1 MMWSEELAQIK
12 EAGLYRQLRT
22 VDVVDDSGYAIVNGK
37 KMLMLA
43 SNNYLGLAH
52 DERLID
58 ASVRATRRLGAGSTG
73 SRLTTGNTTL
83 HEQLEEQIARF
94 KQTEAAIVCNT
105 GYMANVAALTTV
117 VGKEDVILSDEM
129 NHASIIDG
137 CRLSR
142 AQTIVYSH
150 CDLHDLEEKLQ
161 AAASY
166 RRRLIVTDGVFSMD
180 GNIAPLPGIVALA
193 RRYDALVMVDD
204 AHATGVLGY
213 CGRGTAEHFGLTGSI
228 DIQMGTLSKA
238 IGAEGGYIAGSWVL
252 IDYLLN
258 RARPFIFSTSLPPGV
273 IASALKAI
281 QIIQQEQERRQH
293 LLQMSRKLYGGLAA
307 LEYDVWGGDT
317 PILAVICKE
326 ASKAVS
332 LSQALYEHGIFA
344 TAIRPPTVP
353 IGTSRIRLTVMASH
367 QKQDIERVIEAF
379 RMIRC

>member
-1 MMWSEELAQIK
+1 MWSKELAEIK
-12 EAGLYRQLRT
+12 EAGLYRQLQT
-22 VDVVDDSGYAIVNGK
+22 VDVVDDGGYALVNGK

-52 DERLID
+52 DERLIE
-58 ASVRATRRLGAGSTG
+58 ASIRATKGLGAGSTG

-83 HEQLEEQIARF
+83 HEQLEERLAQF

-105 GYMANVAALTTV
+105 GYMANIAALTTV

-150 CDLHDLEEKLQ
+150 CDLHDLEEKLK
-161 AAASY
+161 AASAY

-193 RRYDALVMVDD
+193 QRYDALVMVDD
-204 AHATGVLGY
+204 AHATGVLGC

-238 IGAEGGYIAGSWVL
+238 IGAEGGYIAGSRLL

-273 IASALKAI
+273 IASALEAI
-281 QIIQQEQERRQH
+281 GIIQQEQERRQH
-293 LLQMSRKLYGGLAA
+293 LLQMSRKLYGGLTA
-307 LEYDVWGGDT
+307 LGYDIWGGET

-326 ASKAVS
+326 TNKAIS
-332 LSQALYEHGIFA
+332 LSQMLYEHGIFA
-344 TAIRPPTVP
+344 PAIRPPTVP
-353 IGTSRIRLTVMASH
+353 MGTSRVRLTVMASH
-367 QKQDIERVIEAF
+367 RKQDIERVIEVF
-379 RMIRC
+379 RTIHC

>member
-1 MMWSEELAQIK
+1 MMWSEELAEIK

-22 VDVVDDSGYAIVNGK
+22 VDVVDESGYALVNGK

-52 DERLID
+52 DERLIG
-58 ASVRATRRLGAGSTG
+58 ASVRATRKFGAGSTG
-73 SRLTTGNTTL
+73 SRLTTGNTTV

-117 VGKEDVILSDEM
+117 VGKEDVIFSDEM

-142 AQTIVYSH
+142 AQTIVYNH
-150 CDLHDLEEKLQ
+150 CDLHDLEEKLK
-161 AAASY
+161 AVSSY

-213 CGRGTAEHFGLTGSI
+213 CGRGTAEYFGLTGSI

-238 IGAEGGYIAGSWVL
+238 IGAEGGYIAGSRVL
-252 IDYLLN
+252 IDYLVN
-258 RARPFIFSTSLPPGV
+258 RARPFIFSTALPPGV
-273 IASALKAI
+273 IASALQAI
-281 QIIQQEQERRQH
+281 KIIQQEQERRQH
-293 LLQMSRKLYGGLAA
+293 LLQMSRKLYAGLAA
-307 LEYDVWGGDT
+307 LGYEVWGGDT
-317 PILAVICKE
+317 PILAVVCKE

-332 LSQALYEHGIFA
+332 LSKALYEHGIFA
-344 TAIRPPTVP
+344 PAIRPPTVP

>member
-1 MMWSEELAQIK
+1 MMWSEELAEIK
-12 EAGLYRQLRT
+12 EAGLYRQLRA
-22 VDVVDDSGYAIVNGK
+22 VDVVDESGYALVNGK

-52 DERLID
+52 DGRLIE
-58 ASVRATRRLGAGSTG
+58 ASVRATRKFGAGSTG

-117 VGKEDVILSDEM
+117 VGKEDVIFSDEM

-150 CDLHDLEEKLQ
+150 CDLRDLEEKLK
-161 AAASY
+161 AASSY

-238 IGAEGGYIAGSWVL
+238 IGAEGGYIAGSRVL
-252 IDYLLN
+252 IDYLVN
-258 RARPFIFSTSLPPGV
+258 RARPFIFSTALPPGV
-273 IASALKAI
+273 IASALQAI
-281 QIIQQEQERRQH
+281 EIIQQEQERRQH
-293 LLQMSRKLYGGLAA
+293 LLQMSRKLYVGLAA
-307 LEYDVWGGDT
+307 LGYEVWGGDT
-317 PILAVICKE
+317 PILAVVCKE

-332 LSQALYEHGIFA
+332 LSKALYEHGIFA
-344 TAIRPPTVP
+344 PAIRPPTVP

-379 RMIRC
+379 RIIRC

>member
-1 MMWSEELAQIK
+1 MMWSKELAEIK
-12 EAGLYRQLRT
+12 EAGLYRQLQT
-22 VDVVDDSGYAIVNGK
+22 VDVVDDGGYALVNGK

-52 DERLID
+52 DERLIE
-58 ASVRATRRLGAGSTG
+58 ASIRATKGLGAGSTG

-83 HEQLEEQIARF
+83 HEQLEERLAQF

-105 GYMANVAALTTV
+105 GYMANIAALTTV

-150 CDLHDLEEKLQ
+150 CDLHDLEEKLK
-161 AAASY
+161 AASAY

-193 RRYDALVMVDD
+193 QRYDALVMVDD

-238 IGAEGGYIAGSWVL
+238 IGAEGGYIAGSRLL

-273 IASALKAI
+273 IASALEAI

-293 LLQMSRKLYGGLAA
+293 LLQMSRKLYGGLTA
-307 LEYDVWGGDT
+307 LGYDVWGGET

-326 ASKAVS
+326 ANKAIS
-332 LSQALYEHGIFA
+332 LSQMLYEHGIFA
-344 TAIRPPTVP
+344 PAIRPPTVP
-353 IGTSRIRLTVMASH
+353 MGTSRVRLTVMASH
-367 QKQDIERVIEAF
+367 QKQDIERVIAVF
-379 RMIRC
+379 RTIHC

>member
-1 MMWSEELAQIK
+1 MMWSEELEEIK
-12 EAGLYRQLRT
+12 EAGLYRHLRT
-22 VDVVDDSGYAIVNGK
+22 VDAVDDSGYAIVNGK
-37 KMLMLA
+37 RMLMMA

-52 DERLID
+52 DERLIE

-83 HEQLEEQIARF
+83 HEQLEEQIAQF

-105 GYMANVAALTTV
+105 GYMANIAALTTA
-117 VGKEDVILSDEM
+117 VGKEDVIFSDEM

-150 CDLHDLEEKLQ
+150 CDLRDLEEKLK
-161 AAASY
+161 AASSY

-238 IGAEGGYIAGSWVL
+238 IGAEGGYIAGSRVL

-258 RARPFIFSTSLPPGV
+258 QARPFIFSTALPPGV
-273 IASALKAI
+273 IASALQAI
-281 QIIQQEQERRQH
+281 EIIQQEQERRQH
-293 LLQMSRKLYGGLAA
+293 LLQMSRKLYAGLAA
-307 LEYDVWGGDT
+307 LGYEVWGGDT
-317 PILAVICKE
+317 PILAVVCKE

-332 LSQALYEHGIFA
+332 LSKALYEHGIFA
-344 TAIRPPTVP
+344 PAIRPPTVP